1 MTLASR
7 LKQKKSTVAAEWL
20 DRTLRTYPTD
30 SVNFFSKQKD
40 QFANPV
46 GHAHAQ
52 GTQGIVDILVESKE
66 LGEAQPHL
74 MEIIRIRAIQD
85 MPASA
90 AISFVFFLKDV
101 VRTLLKSELKD
112 PSFAIDLQAFDK
124 RVDELALIAFDAYAS
139 CREKLYA
146 IRVDE
151 VKRNVSNH
159 LKRTGFFESD
169 PGIEPDPRPGNTV
182 CRDQQ
187 RGGGR

>member
-1 MTLASR
+1 MTLADC
-7 LKQKKSTVAAEWL
+7 LKLKKATIAAEWL

-46 GHAHAQ
+46 GHTHTE
-52 GTQGIVDILVESKE
+52 GTQGIVDILVENKDI
-66 LGEAQPHL
+66 GEIRPHL
-74 MEIIRIRAIQD
+74 LEIIKIRSIQD

-101 VRTLLKSELKD
+101 VRELLKKELKD
-112 PSFAIDLQAFDK
+112 PSFATGLQAFDK
-124 RVDELALIAFDAYAS
+124 RVDEVALMAFDAYAS
-139 CREKLYA
+139 CREKLHA

-151 VKRNVSNH
+151 VKRRVSHH

-169 PGIEPDPRPGNTV
+169 LGVQPDPSPGNTA